1 MKYCTKCGAPMADDD
16 IYCAKCGAA
25 SAPSQPSAP
34 QAGAPQP
41 MPTAPAVPTG
51 PAQGGKGF
59 AAKWKKM
66 KPWQTGILCGIVAFV
81 VVTLVLVIGLG
92 WPNDSY
98 QPSSSGY
105 SPSSGAAS
113 SGSASSGG
121 SADIT
126 KMQVATALRDEI
138 GSKYD
143 TADPDSCRYDINKQE
158 EQGNYTYVYGSVTLY
173 DKYGKLTT
181 GWMDDSGTP
190 YRSYTVKINN
200 STGDVVSCEIK

>member
-1 MKYCTKCGAPMADDD
+1 
-16 IYCAKCGAA
+16 
-25 SAPSQPSAP
+25 
-34 QAGAPQP
+34 
-41 MPTAPAVPTG
+41 
-51 PAQGGKGF
+51 
-59 AAKWKKM
+59 M
-66 KPWQTGILCGIVAFV
+66 KPKQKGLLCGIAATVAAAV
-81 VVTLVLVIGLG
+81 VLVIALG
-92 WPNDSY
+92 GSNDSY

-105 SPSSGAAS
+105 SPSAGATS

-158 EQGNYTYVYGSVTLY
+158 EQGNFTYVYGSVTLY

-181 GWMDDSGTP
+181 GWRDDSGTP

-200 STGDVVSCEIK
+200 STGKAVSCEIK